1 MKRTVRSLKVVGAGL
16 LVGLAFSPGSNADV
30 LVQVHEYS
38 SSGLPALRP
47 ETNDLRIY
55 LGPEAARI
63 ENPDGSAAIL
73 RYDSEEITPLG
84 LPRGRAYLEFRMRKL
99 METRQ
104 GKNSP
109 SLLRLQGMGE
119 TKAISGIDCTRYLAR
134 GKVASWAGGE
144 GRRQPDTPETELE
157 IELWVGPM
165 PGIDAMHLAH
175 VLTHYPLLAASF
187 PFTTEEL
194 GGLPGVPLRTE
205 AQQHDARKVGVP
217 TTRIELL
224 SATQVEPDASRYLIP
239 DQPAQENQNLRKR
252 PTSPPA
258 PAEEPH
264 E

>member
-1 MKRTVRSLKVVGAGL
+1 MKRTVRSLKLVGAGL

-30 LVQVHEYS
+30 LVEVHTYS
-38 SSGLPALRP
+38 STGLPALRP
-47 ETNDLRIY
+47 ETSNLQIY

-63 ENPDGSAAIL
+63 ESSDGSAAIL
-73 RYDSEEITPLG
+73 PYDAEEITPLG
-84 LPRGRAYLEFRMRKL
+84 PPRGKAFLQLRIRKY
-99 METRQ
+99 MEARQ
-104 GKNSP
+104 GKNP
-109 SLLRLQGMGE
+109 RSLLRLQGMGE
-119 TKAISGIDCTRYLAR
+119 NKEISGINCSRYLAR
-134 GKVASWAGGE
+134 GKVPSWVGGAG
-144 GRRQPDTPETELE
+144 RQQPDMPETELE
-157 IELWVGPM
+157 IELWVGLM

-258 PAEEPH
+258 PAEDPH